1 MSAIDFPAG
10 KKAPG
15 EGRNGYYDAV
25 GIGVLK
31 VGDNVRIENLHS
43 RGYARGFVGLP
54 YDSDVLRAL
63 ARELNALAERRETE

>member
-10 KKAPG
+10 KTAVG
-15 EGRNGYYDAV
+15 EGRNGYYAAI
-25 GIGVLK
+25 GIGVLL
-31 VGDNVRIENLHS
+31 VDDNVRIENVHS

-63 ARELNALAERRETE
+63 ARQLEALADRREAE